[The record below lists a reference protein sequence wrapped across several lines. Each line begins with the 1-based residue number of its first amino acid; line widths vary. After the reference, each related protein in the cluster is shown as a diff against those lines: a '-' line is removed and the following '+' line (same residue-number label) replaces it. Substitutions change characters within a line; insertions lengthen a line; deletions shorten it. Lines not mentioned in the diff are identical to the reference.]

1 MMNWRSLALNLTR
14 LLPGWAAWAVAIVGM
29 AAVAGLVLWLW
40 RARPASGELLWLML
54 ATMAGTLAIA
64 WHANY
69 YLLILLIPFL
79 LALDLQGKLPAVF
92 LWAWILAPPMIYVL
106 AYMMNDSWARNI
118 LGTSLLFL
126 NLLLLGWSA
135 RQVVLSKTP
144 VTNLN

>member
-1 MMNWRSLALNLTR
+1 
-14 LLPGWAAWAVAIVGM
+14 M

-40 RARPASGELLWLML
+40 RARQASGELLWLML
-54 ATMAGTLAIA
+54 ATIAGTLAFA

-92 LWAWILAPPMIYVL
+92 LWTWILAPPLIYVL
-106 AYMMNDSWARNI
+106 AYMVNDSWARNI

-144 VTNLN
+144 ITKGNKN